1 MFGSVDWQLRI
12 SCYPLQVSLLTIPI
26 FFHPNFDITAA
37 ARTLVMQ
44 KGLYLNNEL
53 VQDIHQTIEQSQLI
67 DGRIAII
74 RAGRDKH
81 LVLVVR

>member
-1 MFGSVDWQLRI
+1 LAAAYQLLP
-12 SCYPLQVSLLTIPI
+12 SASQSTHNTY